1 MRFNACPKIPP
12 LLFYF
17 SSAPDISFS
26 REELAAIQ
34 QLVQNSIGFP
44 FNITFISGEG
54 LQTIDAWLDRPDVM
68 QTLLVIT
75 LNLTEKIIDGTGEA
89 TAY

>member
-1 MRFNACPKIPP
+1 MIK
-12 LLFYF
+12 
-17 SSAPDISFS
+17 
-26 REELAAIQ
+26 

-54 LQTIDAWLDRPDVM
+54 LQAIDAWLDRPDAM

-89 TAY
+89 AAALLMSSPERPEVNRTLWLRSIDLNR